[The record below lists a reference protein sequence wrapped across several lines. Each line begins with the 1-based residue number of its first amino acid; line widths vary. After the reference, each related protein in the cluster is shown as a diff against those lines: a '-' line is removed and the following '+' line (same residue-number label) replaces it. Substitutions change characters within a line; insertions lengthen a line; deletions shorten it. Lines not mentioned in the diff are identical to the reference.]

1 MKPSVRTAGFSEL
14 DAALGEFKKGTGR
27 NILRRAALEA
37 LQPMADVMEAKAPK
51 LEGDLKSAVGVGTKR
66 AKGARKHFRETSTV
80 EVYAGVKLVGGGMP
94 PQATQQEF
102 GNENHGPQPFVRPAW
117 DEERDA
123 TLDRSRN
130 AITMQIDAAT
140 VRARRKALKAGG

>member
-14 DAALGEFKKGTGR
+14 DSALGEFKKGTGR
-27 NILRRAALEA
+27 NILRRAGLEA

-66 AKGARKHFRETSTV
+66 AKGARKHFREASTV

-117 DEERDA
+117 DEEQGA
-123 TLDRSRN
+123 TLDRARD
-130 AITMQIDAAT
+130 AITTQIDAAT